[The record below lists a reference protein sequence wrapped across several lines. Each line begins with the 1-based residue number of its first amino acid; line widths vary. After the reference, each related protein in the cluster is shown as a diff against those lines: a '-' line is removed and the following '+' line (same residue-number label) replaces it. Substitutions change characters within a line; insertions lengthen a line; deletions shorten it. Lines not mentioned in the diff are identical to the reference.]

1 MNKLIIGSIVA
12 VVAASAASGAG
23 VYLSTKN
30 TVSNGSTGT
39 VAPQATQLPI
49 TDKPSQNKQ
58 QITQNNCL
66 ADTCLQVPNL
76 NYPVSTLPQS
86 VQDALTKSL
95 DNEYKLRD
103 YYQAV
108 INKFGDTRPFSMII
122 GAEDQHIAVL
132 TSLFQKYGLTILA
145 DNWANQTYSLS
156 TFQLAC
162 QTSVTY
168 EQDTVDLYNN
178 LSNQV
183 TNYPDIMTVF
193 TSIKEA
199 AQNNHLPAFDKC
211 SS

>member
-23 VYLSTKN
+23 VYLSTR
-30 TVSNGSTGT
+30 STGGSGNT
-39 VAPQATQLPI
+39 ATTAPQATQLPA
-49 TDKPSQNKQ
+49 TDEPIQNRQ
-58 QITQNNCL
+58 QITQQNCL

-103 YYQAV
+103 YYQSV

-132 TSLFQKYGLTILA
+132 TSLFQKYGLSVIA
-145 DNWANQTYSLS
+145 DNWANKTYNLS

-162 QTSVTY
+162 QTSANY
-168 EQDTVDLYNN
+168 EQDTVNMYNS
-178 LSNQV
+178 LLPQV
-183 TNYPDIMTVF
+183 TNYPDITTVF
-193 TSIKEA
+193 TSLRDV

-211 SS
+211 ST